1 MEVGW
6 TRLKCYNFPIMLRY
20 ITAGESHGKALVA
33 VLEGCPANL
42 PLTPEDINHDLA
54 RRQEGYGRGPRMK
67 IETDKAEI
75 ISGLRN
81 GKTMGSP
88 IAVLLPNKSNELF
101 NESFTQLRPGHAD
114 LAGAIKYNQK
124 DARNILERASA
135 RETAGR
141 VAVGA
146 VCKKLL
152 SEFKIIVTS
161 RTISIGGASAEK
173 DWQNLIDQARAKGD
187 SLGGIFELEITGVPV
202 GLGSY
207 AQWDARLDGNL
218 ARAVMAIPGI
228 KGVEIGLG
236 FKEAGLPGSQAHDE
250 IFFDK
255 DKGFY
260 HKTNNA
266 GGLEGGISNGEPIVI
281 RAVMKPISTLKTPLQ
296 SVDLATKAATAAH
309 VERSDVCALEAA
321 GVVGEAVAAF
331 EIAKAFLEKFG
342 GDSLEELKDNFSAYQ
357 KRASVL

>member
-1 MEVGW
+1 
-6 TRLKCYNFPIMLRY
+6 MLRY

-42 PLTPEDINHDLA
+42 ALNPEDINRDLA
-54 RRQEGYGRGPRMK
+54 RRQEGYGRGARMK
-67 IETDKAEI
+67 IEKDTAEI

-88 IAVLLPNKSNELF
+88 IAILLPNKSNELF

-114 LAGAIKYNQK
+114 LAGVLKYNQK
-124 DARNILERASA
+124 DVRNVLERASA

-141 VAVGA
+141 VAAGA
-146 VCKKLL
+146 ICKKLL
-152 SEFKIIVTS
+152 SEFKAAIKSRIVA
-161 RTISIGGASAEK
+161 IGGVSAEK
-173 DWQNLIDQARAKGD
+173 EWKSLIDQAREKGD
-187 SLGGIFELEITGVPV
+187 SLGGIFEIEITGVPV

-207 AQWDARLDGNL
+207 VQWDARLDGNL
-218 ARAVMAIPGI
+218 ARAIMAIPGI

-236 FKEAGLPGSQAHDE
+236 FREADLPGSKAHDE

-255 DKGFY
+255 SRVASHGSGFY

-266 GGLEGGISNGEPIVI
+266 GGIEGGISNSEPIVI

-309 VERSDVCALEAA
+309 VERSDVCAIEAA

-342 GDSLEELKDNFSAYQ
+342 GDSLEEVKDNFSAYQ
-357 KRASVL
+357 KRSSVL

>member
-1 MEVGW
+1 V
-6 TRLKCYNFPIMLRY
+6 LRY

-42 PLTPEDINHDLA
+42 PLTPEDINQDLA
-54 RRQEGYGRGPRMK
+54 RRQGGYGRGPRMK
-67 IETDKAEI
+67 IETDRAEI

-101 NESFTQLRPGHAD
+101 NEPFTQLRPGHAD
-114 LAGAIKYNQK
+114 LAGALKYDQK
-124 DARNILERASA
+124 DVRNILERASA

-141 VAVGA
+141 VAMGA
-146 VCKKLL
+146 ICKKLL
-152 SEFKIIVTS
+152 SEFKIAIKS
-161 RTISIGGASAEK
+161 RTISLGGATAENERK
-173 DWQNLIDQARAKGD
+173 KLIDQAREKGD
-187 SLGGIFELEITGVPV
+187 SLGGIFELEITGVPA

-207 AQWDARLDGNL
+207 VQWDARLDGNL

-236 FKEAGLPGSQAHDE
+236 FKEADLPGSQAHDE
-250 IFFDK
+250 IFYDK
-255 DKGFY
+255 GKGFY

-266 GGLEGGISNGEPIVI
+266 GGIEGGISNGEPIVI

-296 SVDLATKAATAAH
+296 SVDLATKAATSAH
-309 VERSDVCALEAA
+309 VERSDVCAIEAA

-331 EIAKAFLEKFG
+331 EIARAFLDKFG
-342 GDSLEELKDNFSAYQ
+342 GDSLEELKDNFSSYQ
-357 KRASVL
+357 KRSSVL

>member
-1 MEVGW
+1 V
-6 TRLKCYNFPIMLRY
+6 LRY

-42 PLTPEDINHDLA
+42 PLTPEDINQDLA

-81 GKTMGSP
+81 GLTMGSP
-88 IAVLLPNKSNELF
+88 IAILLANKSNELF

-141 VAVGA
+141 VATGA
-146 VCKKLL
+146 ICKKLL
-152 SEFKIIVTS
+152 AEFKIAFKS
-161 RTISIGGASAEK
+161 RVVSIGGASPEK
-173 DWQNLIDQARAKGD
+173 EWKSLIDQAREKGD
-187 SLGGIFELEITGVPV
+187 SLGGIFELEITGAPI

-207 AQWDARLDGNL
+207 VQWDARLDGNL
-218 ARAVMAIPGI
+218 ARAIMAIPGI

-236 FKEAGLPGSQAHDE
+236 FKEADLPGSKAHDE

-255 DKGFY
+255 GKGFY

-266 GGLEGGISNGEPIVI
+266 GGIEGGISNGEPIVI

-296 SVDLATKAATAAH
+296 SVDLATKAATSAH

-331 EIAKAFLEKFG
+331 EIARAFLEKFG
-342 GDSLEELKDNFSAYQ
+342 GDSLEETKDNFSAYQ
-357 KRASVL
+357 KRSSVL